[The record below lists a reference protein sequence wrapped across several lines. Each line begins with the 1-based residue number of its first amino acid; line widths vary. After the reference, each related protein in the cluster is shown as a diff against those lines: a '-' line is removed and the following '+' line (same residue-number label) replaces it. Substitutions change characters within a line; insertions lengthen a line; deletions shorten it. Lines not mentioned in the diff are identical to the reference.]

1 MKMLRGEKGVGKDQG
16 QISVQG
22 FPWESNPLSLR
33 LARPLGEALN
43 FAG

>member
-1 MKMLRGEKGVGKDQG
+1 MKMLRGKKGVGKDQG
-16 QISVQG
+16 QTSTQG

-33 LARPLGEALN
+33 LAGPLREALN